1 MILVLTLV
9 KNDLKD
15 FSTFTKCLH
24 ESKIQ
29 ALLCYGTTVGF
40 SIIVFG
46 DILRRLFSDI
56 KDAIDKIEILNNV
69 IAVILFTALGVSR
82 VERYNSRY
90 SLEWWIEAFE
100 KGIEKQNYLELSD
113 FSTGE
118 I

>member
-1 MILVLTLV
+1 MILVLSFENIERTTNV
-9 KNDLKD
+9 NKT
-15 FSTFTKCLH
+15 SR
-24 ESKIQ
+24 E

-90 SLEWWIEAFE
+90 SQEWWIEAFE
-100 KGIEKQNYLELSD
+100 KEIEEQNYFELSD

>member
-1 MILVLTLV
+1 MILVLRFAGIPV
-9 KNDLKD
+9 DDQQDK
-15 FSTFTKCLH
+15 ST
-24 ESKIQ
+24 SMD
-29 ALLCYGTTVGF
+29 LLCYGTTVGF
-40 SIIVFG
+40 SIIVSG

-90 SLEWWIEAFE
+90 SQEWWIEAFE

-118 I
+118 ILSS